1 MLMRC
6 FYTTCKRNLLLDQ
19 NIVNMAYE
27 RYGILLQNEQ
37 YDEDKINAKGIHK
50 INVHNNSNDGIHLS
64 NHINLHKNK
73 VFESVIQSVP
83 KDSDNASN
91 SNVHEMALRASENI
105 FSSKIR
111 KNTNIG
117 YQMNINC
124 YKNIGYAENQEIS
137 KDVTHNLPSNR
148 NATEES
154 CTVGRNSPFLVS
166 DTTILTSTGKSRRWE
181 QKLVQIK
188 TMEGEFSV
196 TMWAS
201 GISDDEYSGSDQN
214 VGDSD
219 FLKGKDI
226 DFDQGTSQR
235 TKDLDQV
242 ESIIQHDV
250 FIQEPQAL
258 EMQPHLSSVPIIEQL
273 TKEKGLLSRE
283 NNISTKV
290 LSKST
295 LSFEDPILISDS
307 TSIQLVNETAAMT
320 IDNPKIIA
328 TDNTGDLRTLTSSV
342 PFGNGLQERQ
352 QTDCLSTS
360 SQPSYHGNIGPSGS
374 TDLSFNLSEVIVSY
388 PNDKKIA
395 CPHKGCHKNFRDSSA
410 MRKHLH
416 THGPRVHVCAECGKA
431 FVESSKLKRHQ
442 LVHTGE
448 KPFQCTFEGCGKRF
462 SLDFNL
468 RTHVRI
474 HTGDRPFVC
483 PFDACNKKFA
493 QSTNL
498 KSHILTHAKA
508 KRNTSISRKSGCSNL
523 ESNSQSED
531 NSTSYV
537 KVELRDSVS
546 ENHVPFVVYA
556 D

>member
-1 MLMRC
+1 MCLHLCMHMKC
-6 FYTTCKRNLLLDQ
+6 FYTTCNLNHSMDQ

-37 YDEDKINAKGIHK
+37 YEDDLVNSKGAQKMNMQSIS
-50 INVHNNSNDGIHLS
+50 NVILS
-64 NHINLHKNK
+64 DSVPLSSHVNLHRNK
-73 VFESVIQSVP
+73 VFESAIQAEP
-83 KDSDNASN
+83 KSSDNETN
-91 SNVHEMALRASENI
+91 SNIHGKFQLKESENL
-105 FSSKIR
+105 FASKPR

-124 YKNIGYAENQEIS
+124 YKNIGCAENQEIS
-137 KDVTHNLPSNR
+137 KNVANSLLSSSVD
-148 NATEES
+148 
-154 CTVGRNSPFLVS
+154 GNSPFLPS
-166 DTTILTSTGKSRRWE
+166 DTTILNPPGKSRRWE

-214 VGDSD
+214 VGESE
-219 FLKGKDI
+219 FLKGKDFERVTTQQNK
-226 DFDQGTSQR
+226 DF
-235 TKDLDQV
+235 DQV
-242 ESIIQHDV
+242 ESMLQQEV
-250 FIQEPQAL
+250 FTHEPQTL
-258 EMQPHLSSVPIIEQL
+258 EMQPPISSVPIIEPL
-273 TKEKGLLSRE
+273 IKGKGVLSHE
-283 NNISTKV
+283 NNLSTQI
-290 LSKST
+290 LTKST

-307 TSIQLVNETAAMT
+307 TSIQMVNETAALT
-320 IDNPKIIA
+320 INNHRILSN
-328 TDNTGDLRTLTSSV
+328 DNTGDLHTSTSSV
-342 PFGNGLQERQ
+342 PFGLRLQERQ
-352 QTDCLSTS
+352 QTDCLSQLPYNDNTGS
-360 SQPSYHGNIGPSGS
+360 NGS
-374 TDLSFNLSEVIVSY
+374 TDQGYNVSEVTVAY

-508 KRNTSISRKSGCSNL
+508 KNTTSISRKSGCLNH
-523 ESNSQSED
+523 ESNTQSED
-531 NSTSYV
+531 NSTKFI